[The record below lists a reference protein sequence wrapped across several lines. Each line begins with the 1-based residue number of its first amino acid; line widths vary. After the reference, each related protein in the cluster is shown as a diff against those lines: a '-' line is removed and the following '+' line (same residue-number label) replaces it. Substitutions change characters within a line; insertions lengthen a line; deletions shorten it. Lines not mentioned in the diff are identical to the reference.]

1 MIQKHNSNDMKLKLF
16 FVLLSLIFCGCSEGT
31 FSPQNFYKV
40 KKIVKKENNVF
51 FIYAEKNNSIYK
63 IYTHYNGFREPNSV
77 ELKRGSV
84 FNLPLKSFNQRMIDE
99 MGMASWVDITG
110 TIYYDVPVCKEED
123 KGIDDIYECGSING
137 IYYGSDQIR

>member
-1 MIQKHNSNDMKLKLF
+1 MIQKHNSNDMNLKIF
-16 FVLLSLIFCGCSEGT
+16 FLLLSLIFCGCSEGT
-31 FSPQNFYKV
+31 FSPQNFYTV

-51 FIYAEKNNSIYK
+51 FIYAEKNDSIYK

-99 MGMASWVDITG
+99 MGMASWADITG
-110 TIYYDVPVCKEED
+110 TIYYDVPVAKEED
-123 KGIDDIYECGSING
+123 KDIDDIYECESING

>member
-51 FIYAEKNNSIYK
+51 FIYAEKNDSIYK

-99 MGMASWVDITG
+99 MGMASWADITG

-137 IYYGSDQIR
+137 IYYGSDQLR

>member
-40 KKIVKKENNVF
+40 KKIVKKKNNVF
-51 FIYAEKNNSIYK
+51 FIYAEKNDSIYK

-99 MGMASWVDITG
+99 MGMASWADITS

-123 KGIDDIYECGSING
+123 KDIDDIYECESING

>member
-31 FSPQNFYKV
+31 YCPQNFYKV

-51 FIYAEKNNSIYK
+51 FIYAEKNDSIYK

-99 MGMASWVDITG
+99 MGMASWADITS

-123 KGIDDIYECGSING
+123 KGIGDIYECGSING

>member
-1 MIQKHNSNDMKLKLF
+1 MKLKLF

-51 FIYAEKNNSIYK
+51 FIYAEKKDSIYK

-99 MGMASWVDITG
+99 MGMASWADITS

-123 KGIDDIYECGSING
+123 KDIDDIYECESING

>member
-51 FIYAEKNNSIYK
+51 FIYAEKNDCIYK

-99 MGMASWVDITG
+99 MGMASWADITS

-123 KGIDDIYECGSING
+123 KDIDDIYECESING